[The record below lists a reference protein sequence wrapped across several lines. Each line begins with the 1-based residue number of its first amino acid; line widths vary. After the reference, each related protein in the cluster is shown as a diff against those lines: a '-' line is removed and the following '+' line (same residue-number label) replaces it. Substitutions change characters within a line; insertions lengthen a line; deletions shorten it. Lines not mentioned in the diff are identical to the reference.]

1 MLVCAVSALV
11 QSDLQGLVE
20 PLVFE
25 QGELVDQ
32 HNFYIVMTVAAV
44 VIVLSFIVQAA
55 MFIRIYGAIKTLTGI
70 AASVQA
76 KAEPLIAKVGPVIDQ
91 VQGTIST
98 VKDSVEKI
106 SAQAKDAFD
115 KVTIETRAVA
125 AAVSASSQEITK
137 LAQHQA
143 EQISQTLDYTTA
155 TMQRQVT
162 ELDGLLVRTQDRFE
176 DTTKEVQATVLQ
188 PMRELSAMLVGLRRI
203 LETLFGRHR
212 KPIDQAY
219 QDEELFI

>member
-1 MLVCAVSALV
+1 
-11 QSDLQGLVE
+11 
-20 PLVFE
+20 
-25 QGELVDQ
+25 VDQ

-55 MFIRIYGAIKTLTGI
+55 MFMFIYGAVKRLTGI
-70 AASVQA
+70 AAALQA
-76 KAEPLIAKVGPVIDQ
+76 KVEPLIAKAGPVIDQ
-91 VQGTIST
+91 VQGTIGT
-98 VKDSVEKI
+98 VKESVEKI
-106 SAQAKDAFD
+106 SFQAKDAFD
-115 KVTIETRAVA
+115 RVTVETRAVA
-125 AAVSASSQEITK
+125 AAVSASSQEISR

-143 EQISQTLDYTTA
+143 EQISQTLDYTST
-155 TMQRQVT
+155 TIQRQVN

-176 DTTKEVQATVLQ
+176 DTTREVQLTVLQ

>member
-1 MLVCAVSALV
+1 M
-11 QSDLQGLVE
+11 
-20 PLVFE
+20 
-25 QGELVDQ
+25 DQ

-44 VIVLSFIVQAA
+44 VIVLSFIVQAT
-55 MFIRIYGAIKTLTGI
+55 MFMLIYLAIKKLTGV
-70 AASVQA
+70 AASIQA
-76 KAEPLIAKVGPVIDQ
+76 KAEPLIAKAGPVIDQ
-91 VQGTIST
+91 VQGTISS

-106 SAQAKDAFD
+106 SVQAKEAFD
-115 KVTIETRAVA
+115 KVTVETRAVA
-125 AAVSASSQEITK
+125 AAVSASSQEISR

-143 EQISQTLDYTTA
+143 EQLSQTLDYTT
-155 TMQRQVT
+155 TTIQRQVT
-162 ELDGLLVRTQDRFE
+162 DLDGLLVRTQDRFE
-176 DTTKEVQATVLQ
+176 DTTREVQTTVLQ

>member
-1 MLVCAVSALV
+1 M
-11 QSDLQGLVE
+11 
-20 PLVFE
+20 
-25 QGELVDQ
+25 DQ
-32 HNFYIVMTVAAV
+32 PNFYIVMTVAAA
-44 VIVLSFIVQAA
+44 VIVLSFIIQAA
-55 MFIRIYGAIKTLTGI
+55 MFIFIYGAIKKLTGI
-70 AASVQA
+70 ASSIQA
-76 KAEPLIAKVGPVIDQ
+76 KAEPLIAKTGPVIEQ
-91 VQGTIST
+91 VQGTITT
-98 VKDSVEKI
+98 VKESVEKI
-106 SAQAKDAFD
+106 STQAKEAFD
-115 KVTIETRAVA
+115 KVTVETRAVA
-125 AAVSASSQEITK
+125 AAVSASSQEITR

-155 TMQRQVT
+155 AMQRQVT

-176 DTTKEVQATVLQ
+176 DTTREVQTTVLQ

>member
-1 MLVCAVSALV
+1 
-11 QSDLQGLVE
+11 
-20 PLVFE
+20 
-25 QGELVDQ
+25 VDQ

-44 VIVLSFIVQAA
+44 VIVVSFIVQTA
-55 MFIRIYGAIKTLTGI
+55 MFMFIYGAIKKLTGI

-76 KAEPLIAKVGPVIDQ
+76 KTEPLIAKAGPVIEQ
-91 VQGTIST
+91 VQTTIVT

-115 KVTIETRAVA
+115 KVTVETRAVA
-125 AAVSASSQEITK
+125 AAVSASSQEIAR

-143 EQISQTLDYTTA
+143 EQISQTLDYTTS

-162 ELDGLLVRTQDRFE
+162 ELDGLLLRTQDRFE
-176 DTTKEVQATVLQ
+176 DTTREVQATVLQ

-203 LETLFGRHR
+203 LETLFGRNR

>member
-1 MLVCAVSALV
+1 
-11 QSDLQGLVE
+11 
-20 PLVFE
+20 
-25 QGELVDQ
+25 VDQ

-44 VIVLSFIVQAA
+44 VIVLSFIVQAT
-55 MFIRIYGAIKTLTGI
+55 MFMLIYLAIKKLTGV
-70 AASVQA
+70 AASIQA
-76 KAEPLIAKVGPVIDQ
+76 KAEPLIAKAGPVIDQ
-91 VQGTIST
+91 VQGTISS

-106 SAQAKDAFD
+106 SVQAKEAFD
-115 KVTIETRAVA
+115 KVTVETRAVA
-125 AAVSASSQEITK
+125 AAVSASSQEISR

-143 EQISQTLDYTTA
+143 EQLSQTLDYTT
-155 TMQRQVT
+155 TTIQRQVT
-162 ELDGLLVRTQDRFE
+162 DLDGLLVRTQDRFE
-176 DTTKEVQATVLQ
+176 DTTREVQTTVLQ

>member
-1 MLVCAVSALV
+1 M
-11 QSDLQGLVE
+11 
-20 PLVFE
+20 
-25 QGELVDQ
+25 DQ
-32 HNFYIVMTVAAV
+32 QNFYIVMSVAAA
-44 VIVLSFIVQAA
+44 VIVISFIVQAA
-55 MFIRIYGAIKTLTGI
+55 MFMFIYGAIKRLTGI

-76 KAEPLIAKVGPVIDQ
+76 KAEPVIAKAGPVIDQ
-91 VQGTIST
+91 VQSAVGT

-106 SAQAKDAFD
+106 SAQAKEAFD

-125 AAVSASSQEITK
+125 AAVSASSQEITL
-137 LAQHQA
+137 LARHQA
-143 EQISQTLDYTTA
+143 EQLSQTLDYTTS
-155 TMQRQVT
+155 TVQRQVS

-176 DTTKEVQATVLQ
+176 YTTKEVQATVLQ

-203 LETLFGRHR
+203 IETLFGRHR

>member
-1 MLVCAVSALV
+1 M
-11 QSDLQGLVE
+11 
-20 PLVFE
+20 
-25 QGELVDQ
+25 DQ
-32 HNFYIVMTVAAV
+32 QNFYIVMTVAAA
-44 VIVLSFIVQAA
+44 VIVISFIIQAA
-55 MFIRIYGAIKTLTGI
+55 MFMFIYGAIKRLTGI

-76 KAEPLIAKVGPVIDQ
+76 KAEPLIAKAGPVIDQ
-91 VQGTIST
+91 VQSTVGTI
-98 VKDSVEKI
+98 KDSVEKI
-106 SAQAKDAFD
+106 SAQAKEAFD

-125 AAVSASSQEITK
+125 AAVSASSQEITL
-137 LAQHQA
+137 LARHQA
-143 EQISQTLDYTTA
+143 EQLSQTLDYTTSA
-155 TMQRQVT
+155 VQRQVS

-203 LETLFGRHR
+203 IETLFGRHR

>member
-1 MLVCAVSALV
+1 M
-11 QSDLQGLVE
+11 
-20 PLVFE
+20 
-25 QGELVDQ
+25 DQ
-32 HNFYIVMTVAAV
+32 QNFYIVMTVAAA

-55 MFIRIYGAIKTLTGI
+55 MFMFIYGAIKRLTGI

-76 KAEPLIAKVGPVIDQ
+76 KAEPIIEKAGPVIDQ
-91 VQGTIST
+91 VQITVGT

-106 SAQAKDAFD
+106 SAQAKEAFD

-125 AAVSASSQEITK
+125 AAVSASTHEIS
-137 LAQHQA
+137 LIARHQA
-143 EQISQTLDYTTA
+143 EQISQTLDYTTC
-155 TMQRQVT
+155 TVQRQVG
-162 ELDGLLVRTQDRFE
+162 EIDALLVRTQYRFE
-176 DTTKEVQATVLQ
+176 ETTREVQTTVLQ

-203 LETLFGRHR
+203 IETLFGRHR

>member
-1 MLVCAVSALV
+1 M
-11 QSDLQGLVE
+11 
-20 PLVFE
+20 
-25 QGELVDQ
+25 DQ
-32 HNFYIVMTVAAV
+32 TNFYIAMTVAAV
-44 VIVLSFIVQAA
+44 VIVLCFIVQTA
-55 MFIRIYGAIKTLTGI
+55 MFVFMYGAIKRLTEIVGVLQTKVEPVI
-70 AASVQA
+70 A
-76 KAEPLIAKVGPVIDQ
+76 KAGPLMDQ

-98 VKDSVEKI
+98 VKESVEKI
-106 SAQAKDAFD
+106 SNQARDAFD
-115 KVTIETRAVA
+115 KVTVETRAVA
-125 AAVSASSQEITK
+125 AAVSASSQEISR

-143 EQISQTLDYTTA
+143 EQISHTLDHTA
-155 TMQRQVT
+155 TAIQRQVN

-176 DTTKEVQATVLQ
+176 DTTREVQVTVLQ